1 MELKDLKIG
10 DTVYC
15 RITGN
20 AARGRKKEE
29 LIEEWEIIKIGIK
42 YITAKPKKNGEYL
55 EFQFEIN
62 NNYKQRTK
70 YCIDYVLY
78 VSMQDILN
86 ENELIDLNN
95 WFRSK
100 FVAFGGSEFSLE
112 SLRNAKN
119 ILESNGVINV

>member
-42 YITAKPKKNGEYL
+42 YITAKPKKN
-55 EFQFEIN
+55 
-62 NNYKQRTK
+62 
-70 YCIDYVLY
+70 V
-78 VSMQDILN
+78 
-86 ENELIDLNN
+86 
-95 WFRSK
+95 
-100 FVAFGGSEFSLE
+100 
-112 SLRNAKN
+112 
-119 ILESNGVINV
+119 